1 MKNVFINKQKV
12 QVYPNQKLIKIH
24 KEDDA
29 QTNFNYI
36 NNAIKD
42 LSCDSFALYMFL
54 YGIDNNT
61 VYALSS
67 AYMYENSALTK
78 RTYTKAVNEL
88 IDKGYLVK
96 GELVTDN
103 DEVIIEN
110 VYNFYSNLD
119 TKESK

>member
-1 MKNVFINKQKV
+1 MKNIFINKQKL

-42 LSCDSFALYMFL
+42 LSCASFALYMFL
-54 YGIDNNT
+54 YGIDNNA
-61 VYALSS
+61 VWALSS
-67 AYMYENSALTK
+67 SYMYENSALTK

-96 GELVTDN
+96 GELVTN
-103 DEVIIEN
+103 YDEVIVDN
-110 VYNFYSNLD
+110 VYDFYSNLNA
-119 TKESK
+119 KENK